1 MNLIS
6 LISSRR
12 VGKPPIII
20 LAPAIGIGLVML
32 LPLSYLI
39 IRGMDASETT
49 WELLLKPRPLVT
61 LGRTALLMFT
71 VTLTS
76 VLISVPLA
84 WLTTRTNLPLHR
96 MWSVITVLP
105 LVIPSFVG
113 GYLFVSALGPR
124 GLLQQALSPLGVD
137 RLPEIYGLAGA
148 TLTLSLLSYPYVL
161 LTIRGAVRNL
171 DPALE
176 ESSRALGYGTF
187 QTFVRVSL
195 PQLRPAITAG
205 SLLVALYTLSD
216 FGAVSLMRYKTF
228 TWVIFQQYESS
239 LDRSLIALVSLMVA
253 IIAISTVL
261 IDIYTRGKLR
271 YHSVGPGTAR
281 TPTKRNLGGW
291 KWPALTLMTG
301 IAMASIIVPASILW
315 YWLVRGVSAGEPL
328 SIILHDTWNSISVS
342 MLAAVTTSILS
353 IPLAIMIVR
362 YPGRLASLIER
373 VSYIG
378 FALPGIVVA
387 VSLVFFAANYAQP
400 IYQTMWLLIF
410 AYVILFFPTALGATR
425 ASLLQISPRLEE
437 AARSLGYTSLKAVR
451 SVTIPL
457 AGPGVVMGGSIVF
470 LITMKELPAT
480 MILGSLGFSTLA
492 TSVWS
497 AASEAFFAQA
507 ALPALVLIA
516 VSSVPMAVL
525 VAREKG
531 DFS

>member
-1 MNLIS
+1 
-6 LISSRR
+6 
-12 VGKPPIII
+12 
-20 LAPAIGIGLVML
+20 ML

-49 WELLLKPRPLVT
+49 WELLLKPRTLVT

-205 SLLVALYTLSD
+205 S
-216 FGAVSLMRYKTF
+216 
-228 TWVIFQQYESS
+228 
-239 LDRSLIALVSLMVA
+239 
-253 IIAISTVL
+253 
-261 IDIYTRGKLR
+261 
-271 YHSVGPGTAR
+271 
-281 TPTKRNLGGW
+281 
-291 KWPALTLMTG
+291 
-301 IAMASIIVPASILW
+301 
-315 YWLVRGVSAGEPL
+315 
-328 SIILHDTWNSISVS
+328 
-342 MLAAVTTSILS
+342 
-353 IPLAIMIVR
+353 
-362 YPGRLASLIER
+362 
-373 VSYIG
+373 
-378 FALPGIVVA
+378 
-387 VSLVFFAANYAQP
+387 
-400 IYQTMWLLIF
+400 
-410 AYVILFFPTALGATR
+410 
-425 ASLLQISPRLEE
+425 
-437 AARSLGYTSLKAVR
+437 
-451 SVTIPL
+451 
-457 AGPGVVMGGSIVF
+457 
-470 LITMKELPAT
+470 
-480 MILGSLGFSTLA
+480 
-492 TSVWS
+492 
-497 AASEAFFAQA
+497 
-507 ALPALVLIA
+507 
-516 VSSVPMAVL
+516 
-525 VAREKG
+525 
-531 DFS
+531 